1 MRKHDLVKR
10 VLAAGMMMTLGAS
23 LLTGCSAEDEIKDF
37 SSYAKDVEDI
47 TLSDEVRVVALGE
60 ATHGNKEFQEL
71 KLDVFAH
78 LVETTDVRAFAIEG
92 DFGSCMIANDYIVH
106 DIGTAENAVKNL
118 GFEIYRTDEMLELV
132 QWMHDYNQGA
142 KEDDKVRF
150 YGFDMQRNEATR
162 ERIQSFYD
170 VVAKEKGSDYA
181 KRWEEGYG
189 TGDGSLSSESVTAL
203 KELVDEMIADMESQ
217 RDVYIKMTDEE
228 THAYALQS
236 ATCLLQHLGLHDT
249 SSGYQ
254 GYADLRDQYM
264 AENVRWILDR
274 EENVYGTKLMIAGHN
289 GHVAR
294 VVNSAY
300 TNMGSHLAEEFG
312 ESYYV
317 IGTDF
322 YKTNCSIATKEARE
336 NYKFCS
342 DDPLAKVV
350 GDMDENR
357 YFLDFKE
364 AKASEELSAL
374 LDSNMPTGSLGESYS
389 FLMKFV
395 KTSYQLRIPPAK
407 LYDGMIFVYET
418 TPIEVWDYQKK

>member
-23 LLTGCSAEDEIKDF
+23 LLTGCSAKDEIKDF

-92 DFGSCMIANDYIVH
+92 DFGSCIIANDYIVH

-150 YGFDMQRNEATR
+150 YGFDMQRNEAAR

-189 TGDGSLSSESVTAL
+189 TGDGSLSSEDVATL
-203 KELVDEMIADMESQ
+203 KELVNEIITNMEGQ
-217 RDVYIKMTDEE
+217 KDTYIKLTDEE
-228 THAYALQS
+228 TYAYALQS
-236 ATCLLQHLGLHDT
+236 TTCLLQNLSLYDV
-249 SSGYQ
+249 SSDYKS
-254 GYADLRDQYM
+254 YANLRDEYM
-264 AENVRWILDR
+264 AENVKWILER
-274 EENVYGTKLMIAGHN
+274 EENIYDDKLMIAGHN

-300 TNMGSHLAEEFG
+300 TNMGSYLAEEFG
-312 ESYYV
+312 ESYYA

-322 YKTNCSIATKEARE
+322 YKTNCSIATKEERE
-336 NYKFCS
+336 DYKFCS
-342 DDPLAKVV
+342 DDPLAKAV
-350 GDMDENR
+350 GDMEKNQ
-357 YFLDFKE
+357 YYLDFDE
-364 AKASEELSAL
+364 VQSSDELSAL